1 MRTIAV
7 AMTKGGVGKTTTA
20 VNLSHG
26 LAQRGRRVLLVDA
39 DTQGQCAQAL
49 GVRPEVT
56 ITEVLLQEES
66 ILSAITRT
74 RDNLDLVASDHH
86 LTRAALAIARREK
99 DGHRVL
105 AEALEPV
112 RDRYDFVVLDAS
124 PGVDAIAVNVLACAD
139 EIVAPVAL
147 TPAAMAGVLEFERH
161 VERVARHNPAL
172 HLKYFLPTFLDRRTR
187 HSQEMLLSLQERF
200 GERVCPAIRVNVELA
215 ESFGLHQT
223 IFEFAPRSRGAVDY
237 ATFVELVLTGH
248 VVRANPLEEL
258 APLGS

>member
-1 MRTIAV
+1 M
-7 AMTKGGVGKTTTA
+7 
-20 VNLSHG
+20 
-26 LAQRGRRVLLVDA
+26 
-39 DTQGQCAQAL
+39 
-49 GVRPEVT
+49 
-56 ITEVLLQEES
+56 
-66 ILSAITRT
+66 
-74 RDNLDLVASDHH
+74 
-86 LTRAALAIARREK
+86 
-99 DGHRVL
+99 

-223 IFEFAPRSRGAVDY
+223 IFEFAPRSRGALDY
-237 ATFVELVLTGH
+237 EAFAELVMTGKIAGEA
-248 VVRANPLEEL
+248 RPAEL
-258 APLGS
+258 LPA